1 MADYVNKNCPRCG
14 GYVRL
19 LTVGE
24 VCEKCG
30 YNLHSVE
37 YSDTCSTSADEN
49 KTCPICKKALKKQ
62 LDGSFKCDSCG
73 YAEKLV
79 ANEYTNEE
87 IRKILAEQDKQVF
100 ADYNKTD
107 NAPGLY
113 GWICPKCGAVMSPY
127 ESFCPNCTKRNWEIT
142 CDTSATNLVNTRQQS
157 NINEATKPFDV
168 SNYIGYSRKDKLG
181 YE

>member
-30 YNLHSVE
+30 YNLSSTHL
-37 YSDTCSTSADEN
+37 SDACSTTASEN
-49 KTCPICKKALKKQ
+49 KTCPICHKSLIKK
-62 LDGSFKCDSCG
+62 LDGSFKCDTCG
-73 YAEKLV
+73 YSEKLST
-79 ANEYTNEE
+79 YTGLQIKE
-87 IRKILAEQDKQVF
+87 ILSEH
-100 ADYNKTD
+100 NKTAKVSTD
-107 NAPGLY
+107 NDYQVGGLY

-127 ESFCPNCTKRNWEIT
+127 TSFCPNCTHHDFTIT
-142 CDTSATNLVNTRQQS
+142 CSTGTNSIKNNFDVNT
-157 NINEATKPFDV
+157 F
-168 SNYIGYSRKDKLG
+168 IGGRKDKYG

>member
-30 YNLHSVE
+30 YNLRSVD

-62 LDGSFKCDSCG
+62 LDGSFTCDGCG
-73 YAEKLV
+73 YYEKLSTYIP
-79 ANEYTNEE
+79 ETDLQ
-87 IRKILAEQDKQVF
+87 IKKILSERKTA
-100 ADYNKTD
+100 AISTD
-107 NAPGLY
+107 NDYQVGGLY
-113 GWICPKCGAVMSPY
+113 GWICPKCGAVMSPFT
-127 ESFCPNCTKRNWEIT
+127 SFCPNCTQRNWEVT
-142 CDTSATNLVNTRQQS
+142 CATGTNSTKS
-157 NINEATKPFDV
+157 NFDV
-168 SNYIGYSRKDKLG
+168 NQFIGGRKDKLG